1 MIINT
6 WIGFVLSFIISY
18 IAHRRKSLSLSGF
31 FSATMVGTLFYMFG
45 SYVVWSILIFFFLSS
60 SVISKLS
67 TEEAKLG
74 GRNYIQVLS
83 NAAVSL
89 AFLTLFYI
97 LKDITFLLVA
107 VVAIAAT
114 TADTW
119 ASEIGRISKG
129 KTYSILTF
137 KPMEKGL
144 SGAIS
149 LVGILASLMGAFV
162 IGIIFI
168 TLYFIEHTFSFKLA
182 IEWLSIITIS
192 GFIGSILDSYLG
204 VLLQAKYKDLKSGK
218 IAEIITNTEQFI
230 LISGK
235 KMITNNAVN
244 FIMVLTISLATYIF
258 LVM

>member
-6 WIGFVLSFIISY
+6 WIGFVLSFLISY

-31 FSATMVGTLFYMFG
+31 LSATMVGTLFYMFG

-83 NAAVSL
+83 NAVVSL

-119 ASEIGRISKG
+119 ASEIGRISTATTG
-129 KTYSILTF
+129 NASNRC
-137 KPMEKGL
+137 G
-144 SGAIS
+144 GRIS
-149 LVGILASLMGAFV
+149 LSR
-162 IGIIFI
+162 
-168 TLYFIEHTFSFKLA
+168 SFY
-182 IEWLSIITIS
+182 S
-192 GFIGSILDSYLG
+192 
-204 VLLQAKYKDLKSGK
+204 
-218 IAEIITNTEQFI
+218 
-230 LISGK
+230 
-235 KMITNNAVN
+235 
-244 FIMVLTISLATYIF
+244 
-258 LVM
+258 